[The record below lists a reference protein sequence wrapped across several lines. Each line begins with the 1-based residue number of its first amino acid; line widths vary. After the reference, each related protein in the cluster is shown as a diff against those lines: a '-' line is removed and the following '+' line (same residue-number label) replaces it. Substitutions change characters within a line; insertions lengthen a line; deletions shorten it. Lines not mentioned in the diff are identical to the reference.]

1 MGNKEGNA
9 ERIYENEG
17 RYYHQ
22 QCGKSCKDENTN
34 SAIQNVSCL
43 RYISS
48 INTIM
53 NSIALRYKKD
63 GSSLNFNSQ
72 ISVMNVVYEII

>member
-1 MGNKEGNA
+1 
-9 ERIYENEG
+9 
-17 RYYHQ
+17 
-22 QCGKSCKDENTN
+22 
-34 SAIQNVSCL
+34 
-43 RYISS
+43 
-48 INTIM
+48 M